1 MGVNESAKYQLAKT
15 FTELAIQNDLIDKRA
30 TATATAEEVT
40 NFFTQEI
47 PCTQF
52 SFVHIVNNVLWLNI
66 LLFLLL
72 LTSLILGK

>member
-40 NFFTQEI
+40 NFFNK
-47 PCTQF
+47 
-52 SFVHIVNNVLWLNI
+52 IVKSINKH
-66 LLFLLL
+66 
-72 LTSLILGK
+72 TEE

>member
-40 NFFTQEI
+40 NFFNKMCIRDSPISVPSQEI
-47 PCTQF
+47 AHHGF
-52 SFVHIVNNVLWLNI
+52 SPIWFMISTLIIVL
-66 LLFLLL
+66 
-72 LTSLILGK
+72 